1 MVTKAPSVEGVE
13 VAEPST
19 TRYSNAWHIDTEL
32 RFRGFNMNPVVE
44 RLLFAI
50 VDDEPFMSQLV
61 SDMLTSVDVNVDVD
75 VEVFLL
81 GTDFLQSLNLLKFK
95 TIILDLSLPDIDGF
109 EIMDRLAAE
118 AIGISVLL
126 ISGHKSATIDAARIY
141 GRGIGLNMLGALS
154 KPFTRNELFSGLGL
168 KT

>member
-1 MVTKAPSVEGVE
+1 
-13 VAEPST
+13 
-19 TRYSNAWHIDTEL
+19 
-32 RFRGFNMNPVVE
+32 MNPVVE

-75 VEVFLL
+75 VFLL